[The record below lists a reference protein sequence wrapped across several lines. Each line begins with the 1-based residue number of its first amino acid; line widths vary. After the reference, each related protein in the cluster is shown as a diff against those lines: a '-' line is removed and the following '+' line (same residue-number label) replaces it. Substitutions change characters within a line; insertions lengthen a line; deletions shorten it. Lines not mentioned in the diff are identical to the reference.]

1 MAFEFPKAKSVR
13 INEEDVDNFKVWE
26 NKLPRLIPTNDKN
39 VFLIMNPNDAFMN
52 YMKESFDYEV
62 VEEFEQS

>member
-26 NKLPRLIPTNDKN
+26 SKLPRLVPTSDKMY
-39 VFLIMNPNDAFMN
+39 FL
-52 YMKESFDYEV
+52 
-62 VEEFEQS
+62 